1 MKHQIKSLSLFITFF
16 NLVLSSNLFFQW
28 RITDIEKR
36 QLEKETFE
44 LIKANAE
51 LYKKIVSNY
60 ETRSIS
66 VEDEPVL
73 QFSRYSQ
80 CQGCLSFV
88 QQFKALKE
96 KYGFSALVNNLKSV
110 VCPLIK
116 NTYDEETCKGMV
128 DKYGFIVLESFFSKF
143 FSGYFFCEK
152 IDLCPVEVPKNYLI
166 SDIYA
171 QKLLANKPKKEKEKP
186 KDNGEVI
193 RMLQVT
199 DLHIDPK
206 YEQGCSTSCKK
217 LICCRNDSTTEK
229 TEPLSGKFG
238 YEGKCDIPI
247 TLFESFVDDFLNRN
261 VDFII
266 WTGDNAPHDSW
277 EGNQMAVYEIAKNI
291 KQALDDKLKA
301 AGKEIPVFYSLGNHE
316 KYPNDDFKDNES
328 EMLEN
333 MAKIFGSYL
342 DKEAISTFKKGGYYS
357 MKYGNTN
364 LRIIALNCL
373 VCDCFNFNLFNSTKE
388 HAKGMFRW
396 LEQEL
401 QKAEKNNEFVYIL
414 NHFPLNG
421 GFTLTEC
428 AKRFQALFDRY
439 EYNIRG
445 IFSGHTHLDDVEGI
459 SQYFNKSKIIHFNFI
474 APQLTTYSSKLPS
487 YRIYTIDKATMQI
500 IDYEQIRLD
509 LTESNK
515 DGIAHW
521 NSAYNA
527 SSFYKVNNMLEYD
540 KILNCEDMGG
550 YIVNRYSGSQYG
562 NKQKDNENTKKRA
575 KCTMTTNNFDEY
587 FKCVNPKIGLN
598 EEFLYV
604 FTNFFIGPFEDFDD

>member
-1 MKHQIKSLSLFITFF
+1 
-16 NLVLSSNLFFQW
+16 
-28 RITDIEKR
+28 
-36 QLEKETFE
+36 
-44 LIKANAE
+44 
-51 LYKKIVSNY
+51 
-60 ETRSIS
+60 
-66 VEDEPVL
+66 
-73 QFSRYSQ
+73 
-80 CQGCLSFV
+80 
-88 QQFKALKE
+88 
-96 KYGFSALVNNLKSV
+96 
-110 VCPLIK
+110 
-116 NTYDEETCKGMV
+116 
-128 DKYGFIVLESFFSKF
+128 
-143 FSGYFFCEK
+143 
-152 IDLCPVEVPKNYLI
+152 
-166 SDIYA
+166 
-171 QKLLANKPKKEKEKP
+171 
-186 KDNGEVI
+186 
-193 RMLQVT
+193 
-199 DLHIDPK
+199 
-206 YEQGCSTSCKK
+206 
-217 LICCRNDSTTEK
+217 
-229 TEPLSGKFG
+229 
-238 YEGKCDIPI
+238 
-247 TLFESFVDDFLNRN
+247 
-261 VDFII
+261 
-266 WTGDNAPHDSW
+266 
-277 EGNQMAVYEIAKNI
+277 
-291 KQALDDKLKA
+291 
-301 AGKEIPVFYSLGNHE
+301 
-316 KYPNDDFKDNES
+316 
-328 EMLEN
+328 
-333 MAKIFGSYL
+333 
-342 DKEAISTFKKGGYYS
+342 
-357 MKYGNTN
+357 
-364 LRIIALNCL
+364 
-373 VCDCFNFNLFNSTKE
+373 
-388 HAKGMFRW
+388 MFRW

-401 QKAEKNNEFVYIL
+401 QQAEKNNEFVYIL

-604 FTNFFIGPFEDFDD
+604 FTNFFIGPFENFYY